1 MSSVIRLF
9 KIPSKKL
16 KEKNFNLDIK
26 RKKANVLGYVIAL
39 GESQVI
45 DWLYEERGY
54 SSFKEVEDKVKEI
67 KKEINEVK
75 NNKELTKDKR
85 TKTVE
90 DKLQEIDDLLFAHE
104 LLQVDYGSRKE
115 LDTVMKK
122 HKGIITVNDIR
133 YKYLVSKGSST
144 LTYIKEDLYEKIS
157 TRLNAGR
164 NVEEP
169 LQPAKLSAYKSLAF
183 TNSEEVTAPKN
194 VIVIPDCIVR
204 FEETYLKVG
213 STEDSIKKR
222 TEVVKRNIC
231 DGCGFISPELAEQ
244 WSRDLRKEEK
254 IASAFQVRNLWTK
267 GILVPVDF
275 KKYCIEH
282 DTYTITDVW
291 GQEQNILTADI
302 ILTKSM
308 VKLNKDYYESMEHW
322 LKASE
327 DYGYTWRVGKV
338 AKPDKFGNSNYQQIL
353 PLNLTED
360 DCREFIQ
367 PQIELMRNI
376 TSEDTTA
383 SFTSLYLNGTN
394 HTERSIKRMF
404 NSDDVEYTLSSAL
417 MIEPKLLTDKFV
429 TRKIQSNL
437 KGQRN
442 EMRYGH
448 CMVESNY
455 QIITCDPIQLLEHMC
470 GVENPKGILKKGE
483 IYSKKHMTQNI
494 TECIA
499 FRAPM
504 LISQNIIKV
513 NIPQIDE
520 KYTHYFEHLDNVYC
534 VNGNDLMDQSLCGF
548 DLDIK

>member
-1 MSSVIRLF
+1 MGSVISLF

-75 NNKELTKDKR
+75 NNKELTKDER

-90 DKLQEIDDLLFAHE
+90 KKLQEIDDLLFAHE

-122 HKGIITVNDIR
+122 HNGIITVNGIR

-144 LTYIKEDLYEKIS
+144 LTYIQEDLYEKIS

-164 NVEEP
+164 NVEIP

-183 TNSEEVTAPKN
+183 TNSEQVTAPNN
-194 VIVIPDCIVR
+194 VIVIKDCKVQ

-213 STEDSIKKR
+213 ETEEKIEKK
-222 TEVVKRNIC
+222 TDIVKRNIC
-231 DGCGFISPELAEQ
+231 DGCGFISPELGEQ

-254 IASAFQVRNLWTK
+254 VVSAFQVRNLWTK

-275 KKYCIEH
+275 KTYCIEH

-291 GQEQNILTADI
+291 GHERNILNADI
-302 ILTKSM
+302 ILTESM
-308 VKLNKDYYESMEHW
+308 VKVHKGYKSMEDW
-322 LKASE
+322 LKSSH
-327 DYGYTWRVGKV
+327 DYGYSWRVGKV
-338 AKPDKFGNSNYQQIL
+338 AKSDKFGNSNYQQLL
-353 PLNLTED
+353 PMSLTEE

-367 PQIELMRNI
+367 PQIELMKNI
-376 TSEDTTA
+376 TGKDTTA
-383 SFTSLYLNGTN
+383 TFTSLYLNGTN

-404 NSDDVEYTLSSAL
+404 DTSQDVEYTLSSAL

-429 TRKIQSNL
+429 ARKIQANL
-437 KGQRN
+437 QGQRN
-442 EMRYGH
+442 EMKYGH

-470 GVENPKGILKKGE
+470 GVENPKGVLKKGE
-483 IYSKKHMTQNI
+483 IYSKKHMTQGI

-504 LISQNIIKV
+504 LIENNIVKV

-520 KYTHYFEHLDNVYC
+520 EYTHYFEYLDNVYC
-534 VNGNDLMDQSLCGF
+534 VNGNDLMNESLCG
-548 DLDIK
+548 LK

>member
-1 MSSVIRLF
+1 MSSVISLF

-26 RKKANVLGYVIAL
+26 RKKANALGYVIAL

-75 NNKELTKDKR
+75 NNKELTKDER

-90 DKLQEIDDLLFAHE
+90 KKLQEIDDLLFTHE

-144 LTYIKEDLYEKIS
+144 LTYIQEDLYEKIS

-183 TNSEEVTAPKN
+183 TNSEQVTAPKN

-213 STEDSIKKR
+213 ETEEKIEEKTDIV
-222 TEVVKRNIC
+222 ERNIC

-254 IASAFQVRNLWTK
+254 VVSAFQVRNLWCK
-267 GILVPVDF
+267 GILCPVDF
-275 KKYCIEH
+275 KTYCIEH

-291 GQEQNILTADI
+291 GHERNILNADI

-308 VKLNKDYYESMEHW
+308 VKLNKGSYESMEDW
-322 LKASE
+322 LKSSE
-327 DYGYTWRVGKV
+327 DYGYSWRVGKV
-338 AKPDKFGNSNYQQIL
+338 AKSDKFGNSNYQQLL
-353 PLNLTED
+353 PMSLTEE

-367 PQIELMRNI
+367 PQIKLMRDI
-376 TSEDTTA
+376 TGEDTTA
-383 SFTSLYLNGTN
+383 TFTSLYLNGTN

-404 NSDDVEYTLSSAL
+404 DTSQNVEYTLSSAL

-429 TRKIQSNL
+429 ARKIQANL
-437 KGQRN
+437 QGQRN
-442 EMRYGH
+442 EMKYGH

-470 GVENPKGILKKGE
+470 GVENPKGVLKKGE

-504 LISQNIIKV
+504 LIENNIVKV

-520 KYTHYFEHLDNVYC
+520 EYTHYFEHLDNVYC
-534 VNGNDLMDQSLCGF
+534 VNGNDLMNESLCGF
-548 DLDIK
+548 DLDK

>member
-16 KEKNFNLDIK
+16 KEKDFNYNIG
-26 RKKANVLGYVIAL
+26 RKKANILGYVIAL

-75 NNKELTKDKR
+75 NNKELTKEVR

-122 HKGIITVNDIR
+122 HNGIITVNDIR

-144 LTYIKEDLYEKIS
+144 LTYIQEDLYKKIS

-164 NVEEP
+164 NVEVP

-183 TNSEEVTAPKN
+183 TNSEQVTAPKN

-213 STEDSIKKR
+213 ETEDSIVKK
-222 TEVVKRNIC
+222 TEIVKRNIC
-231 DGCGFISPELAEQ
+231 DGCGFISPELGEQ

-275 KKYCIEH
+275 KTYCIEH

-291 GQEQNILTADI
+291 GHERNILNADI

-308 VKLNKDYYESMEHW
+308 VKLSKDYYESMEHW

-327 DYGYTWRVGKV
+327 DYGYSWRVGKV
-338 AKPDKFGNSNYQQIL
+338 AKSDKFGNSNYQQLL
-353 PLNLTED
+353 PMSLSSE

-504 LISQNIIKV
+504 LISQNIVKV

-520 KYTHYFEHLDNVYC
+520 EYTHYFKYLDNVYC
-534 VNGNDLMDQSLCGF
+534 VNGNDLMNESLCGF
-548 DLDIK
+548 DLDK